1 MTDAPPK
8 EWVLPQPVNTGDLPA
23 DVPRPI
29 AELLA
34 RRGIDT
40 AQKLRFFLEPPHQ
53 LPYDPQRMSGMDRAV
68 GRLYQ
73 AVQRKETVG
82 VFGDFDVDG
91 VTGTAIISEGLTLLG
106 VKVAPYLPRRS
117 DEGHGL
123 SNDAIDQL
131 VGDGASLI
139 VTVDCGITSVDEVAH
154 ARGMSVDVI
163 ITDHHLPQDEVPN
176 AAAVLNPKLPGGTY
190 PFYEL
195 CGAGLA
201 FKLMQGLYEFYGQPW
216 GPGLLELA
224 ALGTIA
230 DLVPLVDENRFLVK
244 EGLAALGQTERPGLR
259 ALYKRAGVDPNQLD
273 TETVSFQLAPRINS
287 PGRMGHAMD
296 SYMLLTTRSDAE
308 AERLANQLE
317 ELNWTRRSVTEEA
330 YNIARE
336 QVSAHWARGAPPI
349 LIVEDPRIDGGVA
362 GIVAGRLAETY
373 NRPAVVMSTQGD
385 NLVASARS
393 IPGFNL
399 VEAFATFQE
408 IMVRYGGHAQAAGF
422 TVPRDRLPEVTE
434 ALLVYAGSA
443 LDSLDTRHELIIDA
457 EIDLDELNN
466 DLLHWLAELQP
477 YGQGNRAP
485 KFLSRGLD
493 VGGLRMMGPN
503 GQHFALTVGG
513 VGRMWT
519 ALGFNLGHDWVAGTG
534 AVDLVYTVIDDHRQG
549 PGAKALRV
557 LDFRAS

>member
-73 AVQRKETVG
+73 AVQGKETVG

-131 VGDGASLI
+131 VGDGACLI
-139 VTVDCGITSVDEVAH
+139 VTVDCGITSVEEVAH
-154 ARGMSVDVI
+154 ARGVGVDVI

-230 DLVPLVDENRFLVK
+230 DLVPLVDENRFIVK
-244 EGLAALGQTERPGLR
+244 EGLAALARTERPGLR
-259 ALYKRAGVDPNQLD
+259 ALYRRAGVDPNQMD

-308 AERLANQLE
+308 AERLASQLE
-317 ELNWTRRSVTEEA
+317 ELNWARRSVTEEA

-349 LIVEDPRIDGGVA
+349 LMVEDPRIDGGVA

-434 ALLVYAGSA
+434 ALLAYAGSA

-493 VGGLRMMGPN
+493 VGGLRMMGHN

>member
-1 MTDAPPK
+1 M
-8 EWVLPQPVNTGDLPA
+8 
-23 DVPRPI
+23 
-29 AELLA
+29 
-34 RRGIDT
+34 
-40 AQKLRFFLEPPHQ
+40 
-53 LPYDPQRMSGMDRAV
+53 
-68 GRLYQ
+68 
-73 AVQRKETVG
+73 
-82 VFGDFDVDG
+82 
-91 VTGTAIISEGLTLLG
+91 
-106 VKVAPYLPRRS
+106 APYLPRRS

-244 EGLAALGQTERPGLR
+244 EGLAALGRTERPGLR

-434 ALLVYAGSA
+434 ALLAHAGSA

-493 VGGLRMMGPN
+493 VGGVTHDGAQRSALRADRWRRGKNVDRAWVQPGPRL
-503 GQHFALTVGG
+503 GCRDRRCGPRLPRSLTTA
-513 VGRMWT
+513 GRVPGPRRCAFWT
-519 ALGFNLGHDWVAGTG
+519 SGLPDLHVAGFIPAPQLLSSATAPMWAARTG
-534 AVDLVYTVIDDHRQG
+534 PCTPEAG
-549 PGAKALRV
+549 
-557 LDFRAS
+557 

>member
-40 AQKLRFFLEPPHQ
+40 AEKLRFFLEPPHQ

-106 VKVAPYLPRRS
+106 VKVSPYLPRRS

-139 VTVDCGITSVDEVAH
+139 VTVDCGITSVEEVAH

-176 AAAVLNPKLPGGTY
+176 AVAVLNPKLPGGAY
-190 PFYEL
+190 PFHEL

-244 EGLAALGQTERPGLR
+244 EGLSALGRTERPGLR
-259 ALYKRAGVDPNQLD
+259 ALYRRAGVDPNQLD

-373 NRPAVVMSTQGD
+373 NRPALVMSTQGD

-434 ALLVYAGSA
+434 ALLAYAGPA

-493 VGGLRMMGPN
+493 VGGLRMMGTN

-534 AVDLVYTVIDDHRQG
+534 TVDLVYTVIDDRRQG